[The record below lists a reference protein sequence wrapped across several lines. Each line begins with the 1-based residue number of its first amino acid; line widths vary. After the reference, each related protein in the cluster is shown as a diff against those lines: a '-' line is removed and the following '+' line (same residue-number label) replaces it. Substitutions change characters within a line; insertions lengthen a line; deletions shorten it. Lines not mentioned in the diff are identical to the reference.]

1 MTLPPCVGPTQCGLP
16 ESVGIS
22 VDKMKRFII
31 GVRDRMLDNPY
42 HNWFHIFDV
51 TQTTYCLALLCGII
65 DRLTHMQTFAL
76 IISALCH
83 DLEHPGV
90 NNVFVRIPHHP
101 PPPIS
106 KGYPPP
112 PSLSL

>member
-1 MTLPPCVGPTQCGLP
+1 MLQLDLPAR
-16 ESVGIS
+16 VGIS
-22 VDKMKRFII
+22 VDKLQRFII

-51 TQTTYCLALLCGII
+51 TQTTYSLALLCGIM
-65 DRLTHMQTFAL
+65 DRLSDMQVFAL

-90 NNVFVRIPHHP
+90 NNVFVSICPFSPRRSSVLLIYKHP
-101 PPPIS
+101 F
-106 KGYPPP
+106 
-112 PSLSL
+112 